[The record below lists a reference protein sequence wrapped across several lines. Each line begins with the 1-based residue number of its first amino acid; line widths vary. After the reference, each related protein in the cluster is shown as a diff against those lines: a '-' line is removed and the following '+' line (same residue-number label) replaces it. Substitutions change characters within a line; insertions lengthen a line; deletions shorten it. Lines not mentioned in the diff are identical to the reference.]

1 MDQVLKITQAYSE
14 TPWRKQMQ
22 RVGMFLA
29 ILVLGLVIA
38 IIYVDVSAEAA
49 SAGRKIQDMQSEIEI
64 LERLIADKQSQ
75 LAYTTSAVEMETR
88 ALEMNFQPLN
98 PSEASYIVVPG
109 YAGRIEVTLAPPSEP
124 AVAQTIVLSPEY
136 SISLVDWLKQQLYLP
151 TGP

>member
-1 MDQVLKITQAYSE
+1 MDRVLNITQAYSQ

-49 SAGRKIQDMQSEIEI
+49 SAGRKIQDMQSEIEE
-64 LERLIADKQSQ
+64 LERLIADKEAQ
-75 LAYTTSAVEMETR
+75 LAYATSAIEMEKR

-98 PSEASYIVVPG
+98 PGEPFYIVVPG
-109 YAGRIEVTLAPPSEP
+109 YSGRSEATLAPHSEP
-124 AVAQTIVLSPEY
+124 AVAQTVVLSPEY